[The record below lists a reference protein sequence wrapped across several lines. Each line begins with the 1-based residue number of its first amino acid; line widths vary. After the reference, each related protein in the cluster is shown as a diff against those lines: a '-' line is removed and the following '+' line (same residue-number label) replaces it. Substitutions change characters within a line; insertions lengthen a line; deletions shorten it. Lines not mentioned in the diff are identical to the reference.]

1 MEAWQWW
8 GAKNPEEW
16 PELLESLVKDA
27 RKLLKDFFGHD
38 AFRPEQ
44 EKVLRS
50 ALNRQ
55 DSEIYWPTA
64 AGKSLIY
71 QLFALLSWQRKRGIV
86 LVVEPTIPVLQ
97 DQVQKFNARAEEF
110 HRTHGDDEDAP
121 FQACLLGSA
130 QKDEKIIDQ
139 AVRGQCCLVYLCPES
154 LTQKYLEA
162 FFHLRDRERVS
173 MIAVDEAC
181 YIPLWGQSFRPAFQD
196 LSWLREAYEAVPI
209 LALSGTAPPKRQ
221 NFIRHSLKLQNPLR
235 STRPMF
241 RPNLQLQMHRCE
253 TEECKLQKVLELLE
267 HGAYPAVVYVP
278 TKPDARRVRR
288 RLTESLEER
297 RLTLTIGYMDGET
310 PPASRASINLDFQS
324 KEIDLMV
331 ATDAYGQGIDKAD
344 IRLIVHWE
352 PPVNFEMYVNHIG
365 RAGRD
370 GFEARCVLLYSN
382 SCWAQLFE
390 SGRCFTRELE
400 EMDEEDR
407 QVEFASRSTLK
418 DMVTSKK
425 SCRWRRLLRY
435 YECEDELPLEGC
447 GSCDICLGQYDR
459 GSGEGEDFSV
469 GARLLLSSLRLK
481 ELSKVA
487 ARMDV
492 LDLALGKCD
501 LEPEQQELLQTM
513 ETLRSSLPAKQRQ
526 KGWLQELWT
535 LLWNND
541 FVIKKYAGIHDVK
554 LKRKKWQRKDILKFL
569 WFLTNKGQKALEDDK
584 AIQLIP
590 SKRMTAMATGV
601 FKHIKAERQ
610 LSDAYQE
617 FKRLDR
623 ADNQA
628 RAEALDNM
636 MKVLNSAKTAHSKKQ
651 QLKEVKPL
659 KPKVSKSRSRRRA
672 SSSMPAMT
680 AMRDLTHVALD
691 DALEEH
697 PETNEWKMSYRE
709 NPEEG
714 TCHCTLTV
722 SPELDVVEAIGRT
735 RAESLKMAIGRCSKQ
750 HFRID
755 LREKKWIQQKFA
767 ELPCAPRD
775 VYFEIVGV
783 GHRRNGTV
791 LWQVATL
798 SFPNREMC
806 FRGNPCEHWALAVRS
821 GVAAAK
827 KGLAAES
834 RGFSN

>member
-16 PELLESLVKDA
+16 PELLETLVKDA

-71 QLFALLSWQRKRGIV
+71 QLIALLSWQRKRGIV

-97 DQVQKFNARAEEF
+97 DQVQKLNARAEEF
-110 HRTHGDDEDAP
+110 HRTHGDGEEAP

-162 FFHLRDRERVS
+162 FFHLRDRELVS
-173 MIAVDEAC
+173 MFAVDEAC

-196 LSWLREAYEAVPI
+196 LSWLREAYDSVPI

-221 NFIRHSLKLQNPLR
+221 QYIRNSLSLQNPLR

-253 TEECKLQKVLELLE
+253 TEERKLQKVLELLE

-288 RLTESLEER
+288 RLTESLEDR
-297 RLTLTIGYMDGET
+297 SLTLTIGYMDGET
-310 PPASRASINLDFQS
+310 PPASRALINLEFQS
-324 KEIDLMV
+324 NEIDLMV

-390 SGRCFTRELE
+390 SGKCFTRELE

-425 SCRWRRLLRY
+425 GCRWRRLLQY

-459 GSGEGEDFSV
+459 GSSEGEDFTL
-469 GARLLLSSLRLK
+469 GARLLLLSLRLK
-481 ELSKVA
+481 EVSQVA
-487 ARMDV
+487 AKIDV

-501 LEPEQQELLQTM
+501 LTNLLPEQQELLQTM
-513 ETLRSSLPAKQRQ
+513 ETLRSSLPSKQRQ
-526 KGWLQELWT
+526 KGWLRELLT
-535 LLWNND
+535 LLWSNE

-554 LKRKKWQRKDILKFL
+554 LKRKKWERKDLLKFH
-569 WFLTNKGQKALEDDK
+569 WFLTNKGQKALEDDL

-590 SKRMTAMATGV
+590 SKRMTAIAAGLS
-601 FKHIKAERQ
+601 KHIKVEKK

-636 MKVLNSAKTAHSKKQ
+636 MKVLSSAKTAHSKKQ
-651 QLKEVKPL
+651 QKLQ
-659 KPKVSKSRSRRRA
+659 KPKLSKKSRSLRA
-672 SSSMPAMT
+672 SSDVP

-691 DALEEH
+691 DALGKH
-697 PETNEWKMSYRE
+697 PEMNGWNMSYRE

-714 TCHCTLTV
+714 TCRCTLTV
-722 SPELDVVEAIGRT
+722 SPELAVVEATGRT
-735 RAESLKMAIGRCSKQ
+735 RAESLKMAIGACNNQ
-750 HFRID
+750 HFRIN
-755 LREKKWIQQKFA
+755 LGEKEWIQQKFE

-775 VYFEIVGV
+775 VYFDIVGI
-783 GHRRNGTV
+783 GHRRNRTV
-791 LWQVATL
+791 LMQVATL
-798 SFPNREMC
+798 SFPSLEMC

-827 KGLAAES
+827 KGLAS
-834 RGFSN
+834 FQRTSVS

>member
-1 MEAWQWW
+1 
-8 GAKNPEEW
+8 
-16 PELLESLVKDA
+16 
-27 RKLLKDFFGHD
+27 
-38 AFRPEQ
+38 
-44 EKVLRS
+44 
-50 ALNRQ
+50 
-55 DSEIYWPTA
+55 
-64 AGKSLIY
+64 
-71 QLFALLSWQRKRGIV
+71 
-86 LVVEPTIPVLQ
+86 
-97 DQVQKFNARAEEF
+97 
-110 HRTHGDDEDAP
+110 
-121 FQACLLGSA
+121 
-130 QKDEKIIDQ
+130 
-139 AVRGQCCLVYLCPES
+139 
-154 LTQKYLEA
+154 
-162 FFHLRDRERVS
+162 
-173 MIAVDEAC
+173 
-181 YIPLWGQSFRPAFQD
+181 
-196 LSWLREAYEAVPI
+196 
-209 LALSGTAPPKRQ
+209 
-221 NFIRHSLKLQNPLR
+221 
-235 STRPMF
+235 
-241 RPNLQLQMHRCE
+241 
-253 TEECKLQKVLELLE
+253 
-267 HGAYPAVVYVP
+267 
-278 TKPDARRVRR
+278 
-288 RLTESLEER
+288 
-297 RLTLTIGYMDGET
+297 
-310 PPASRASINLDFQS
+310 
-324 KEIDLMV
+324 MV

-370 GFEARCVLLYSN
+370 GFTSRCVLLYSN

-469 GARLLLSSLRLK
+469 GARLLLSSVRLK

-526 KGWLQELWT
+526 KGWLQELLT

-569 WFLTNKGQKALEDDK
+569 WFLTNKGQRALEDDS

-601 FKHIKAERQ
+601 LKDIKAERQ

-628 RAEALDNM
+628 RVEALDNM

-659 KPKVSKSRSRRRA
+659 KPKVSKSRLKQRA
-672 SSSMPAMT
+672 SKMPAMT

-697 PETNEWKMSYRE
+697 PETSGWKMSYRE

-755 LREKKWIQQKFA
+755 LKEKKWIQQKFA

-783 GHRRNGTV
+783 GHRRNETV
-791 LWQVATL
+791 LLQVATL